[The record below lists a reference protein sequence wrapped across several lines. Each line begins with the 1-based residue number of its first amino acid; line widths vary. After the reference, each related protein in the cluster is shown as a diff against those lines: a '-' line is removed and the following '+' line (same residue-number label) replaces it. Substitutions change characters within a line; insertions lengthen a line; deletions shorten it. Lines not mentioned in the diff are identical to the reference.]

1 MAEDAK
7 DKAAREPKVGVSD
20 AEAQGKSLTAALKK
34 LNDALDKLEHKAGA
48 YVPADKD
55 EELQRLADD
64 RARLGRDLD
73 AAAARA
79 ERLKEVNSEVSR
91 RLVGA
96 MEMVRGVIEKKG

>member
-1 MAEDAK
+1 MADAAEDKA
-7 DKAAREPKVGVSD
+7 DKAGNDS
-20 AEAQGKSLTAALKK
+20 AEESKALATALRR
-34 LNDALDKLEHKAGA
+34 LNDALDRLEHKAGA
-48 YVPADKD
+48 YVPTDKD

-73 AAAARA
+73 AAEARA

-96 MEMVRGVIEKKG
+96 METVRGVIEKKG